1 MNDEHLQKNQ
11 MSRSLSKIWLH
22 VVFATK
28 NRAPFIVCDKEEII
42 YKLISD
48 QLVKMECE
56 VVAIN
61 GMPDHVH
68 LVFAA
73 NYKLSPMEI
82 VKQIKGATSYYIN
95 KSGILP
101 KKFDWQ
107 DAFRVFSISPSLVGK
122 AKMYVDNQKR
132 HHTKKTH
139 QQECIEFVKGYTA
152 SEDESASEESF

>member
-1 MNDEHLQKNQ
+1 

-28 NRAPFIVCDKEEII
+28 NRAPFILHEKEEII

-73 NYKLSPMEI
+73 NYKLAPMEI
-82 VKQIKGATSYYIN
+82 VKQVKGATSYYIN

-122 AKMYVDNQKR
+122 AKTYVDNQKR
-132 HHTKKTH
+132 HHTKRTH
-139 QQECIEFVKGYTA
+139 QQECIELFKGLLPSDEETA
-152 SEDESASEESF
+152 SEELF